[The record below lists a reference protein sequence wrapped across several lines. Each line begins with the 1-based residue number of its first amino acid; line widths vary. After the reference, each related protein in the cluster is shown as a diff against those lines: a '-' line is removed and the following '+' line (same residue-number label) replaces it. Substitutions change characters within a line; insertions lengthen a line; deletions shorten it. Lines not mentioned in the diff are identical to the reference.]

1 MPITRKSVYVL
12 MLILAAP
19 FLIVGCGESAEPA
32 APAESAPA
40 AESAS
45 AIESVATPDAPATEP
60 EPASA
65 DPAEAVLGYWYS
77 EGDESQILITKAAN
91 GEIEGQIV
99 WLESPNYDEEGDE
112 EFGEPRRDRNNPDE
126 ELQTRPIIGL
136 SMIEGFMYDVDEGN
150 WSGGTIYDPESGKTY
165 KCQMKLGE
173 DDTLDV
179 RGYIG
184 IPALGRTTVWR
195 RVPDGEEKNE
205 TETPAPSA

>member
-1 MPITRKSVYVL
+1 

-40 AESAS
+40 AAS
-45 AIESVATPDAPATEP
+45 APAIETAPTPDAPATEP
-60 EPASA
+60 EPAPA

-136 SMIEGFMYDVDEGN
+136 SMIEGFMYDADEGN

-173 DDTLDV
+173 NDTLDV